1 MVFMKYILT
10 GILINLL
17 MNGVAHTSH
26 HHDSESNK
34 PSGDGH
40 CAYMADNPFAGDPYK
55 ACRTNVSESFCKAFS
70 EVGDGV
76 VSILDPQYG
85 VGDCSRES
93 SIGSCERGGWEEV
106 YYEDSNQGP
115 MGVKFGCNFAG
126 DWIKPNKD

>member
-17 MNGVAHTSH
+17 MNGVAHASH

-70 EVGDGV
+70 CLLYTSDAA
-76 VSILDPQYG
+76 D
-85 VGDCSRES
+85 
-93 SIGSCERGGWEEV
+93 ERSV
-106 YYEDSNQGP
+106 
-115 MGVKFGCNFAG
+115 
-126 DWIKPNKD
+126 